1 MKRRSSGFLGTAIAS
16 AALSALMVLVLF
28 GAGPTNAGHSG
39 LKKHAAIEKSVTVDG
54 SLEKDGDA
62 WVIKLTAVNA
72 AIKEQECS
80 ISASLMSIEGSM
92 MSRVGPMPREIWKT
106 TVAVKVPAS
115 GEAKSQVAVPEEF
128 AKRLAKKKAS
138 PKADPFE
145 SSPRFNVRFKAQ
157 CEAASGDHI
166 S

>member
-72 AIKEQECS
+72 DAKEQECNVA
-80 ISASLMSIEGSM
+80 ASLMSTVGSPM
-92 MSRVGPMPREIWKT
+92 ARVAPMPREIWKT
-106 TVAVKVPAS
+106 LVALKVPAS
-115 GEAKSQVAVPEEF
+115 GEASGQVAVPEEF
-128 AKRLAKKKAS
+128 AKKLSKKKN
-138 PKADPFE
+138 PKADTFE
-145 SSPRFNVRFKAQ
+145 STERFNVRFKAQ
-157 CEAASGDHI
+157 CEAAATDHI